1 MSGKAMNE
9 TEIKKQEVITQ
20 LGEWFAKPNCESF
33 YYTEPLNTIQNNLQ
47 ETKLKKSTWLS
58 FEQLELWYSH
68 NFVYSGLK
76 DQATVNQST
85 LATYGYFVV
94 ELTSLMAKSY
104 PNNPPNL
111 DFHKAAYY
119 LANVMIQRWDNQVD
133 KMLELIVNGLATKL
147 LKGGQ
152 NYKVAAWFIITL
164 GCKVFN
170 HNLAKEKFNYPSDMG
185 VYQKVLDRWD
195 TDDNNEV
202 DKMVSELCDYH
213 LTQATSGD
221 GKNVMNIQFSFIAE
235 FVYAYEI
242 LAWLSLRE
250 MSKLQNPA
258 AFTHSLMHLPINRL
272 PKAIAPYQ
280 PTELYERVLSRVKEE
295 SKS

>member
-1 MSGKAMNE
+1 M
-9 TEIKKQEVITQ
+9 
-20 LGEWFAKPNCESF
+20 
-33 YYTEPLNTIQNNLQ
+33 
-47 ETKLKKSTWLS
+47 
-58 FEQLELWYSH
+58 
-68 NFVYSGLK
+68 
-76 DQATVNQST
+76 
-85 LATYGYFVV
+85 
-94 ELTSLMAKSY
+94 
-104 PNNPPNL
+104 
-111 DFHKAAYY
+111 
-119 LANVMIQRWDNQVD
+119 
-133 KMLELIVNGLATKL
+133 
-147 LKGGQ
+147 
-152 NYKVAAWFIITL
+152 
-164 GCKVFN
+164 
-170 HNLAKEKFNYPSDMG
+170 
-185 VYQKVLDRWD
+185 YQQVLDRWD

-258 AFTHSLMHLPINRL
+258 ALTHPLMHLPINRL
-272 PKAIAPYQ
+272 PKAITPYQ